1 MGSSWEELTK
11 SIEEIFKWLKGPYF
25 KVSSWFEF
33 WRLSAYLYWL
43 VWFEL
48 SWVESSRV
56 ANSSC
61 SNPRASQVWTINL
74 HKNFTTFSLSLIFLP
89 DQNYFDTCLTN
100 LNVLSSI
107 VWYRMGLIGILCTH
121 LYDNMNEQYIF
132 AGHLC
137 LPILFILAEYQK
149 DRSIVWELRE

>member
-1 MGSSWEELTK
+1 MPKKAWHRSFFRIFYCRRTSSGKAGWGVLFLKTSRKKWWSPLGVGNYPHSWKFMGSSWEELTK

-48 SWVESSRV
+48 SWVKSSRV

-74 HKNFTTFSLSLIFLP
+74 HKNFTTFSLSSSFQIR
-89 DQNYFDTCLTN
+89 TILTH
-100 LNVLSSI
+100 V
-107 VWYRMGLIGILCTH
+107 
-121 LYDNMNEQYIF
+121 
-132 AGHLC
+132 
-137 LPILFILAEYQK
+137 
-149 DRSIVWELRE
+149 